1 MFSPGSY
8 GLLRALASPCRH
20 GRWDG
25 QKSPVR
31 DADPISVVPLRL
43 LILITKRKRGKKKK
57 RGKRTPNPEDL
68 LVVLGQLLCTES
80 SPAVP
85 ARDAAAASSMAVRP
99 SCRCCVLPVEQGC
112 APGGNHRGALELPL
126 RPAQLRTY
134 LVLTYPESNSI
145 GSCSRRKLH
154 STWKKMAQNNFP

>member
-1 MFSPGSY
+1 M
-8 GLLRALASPCRH
+8 
-20 GRWDG
+20 
-25 QKSPVR
+25 
-31 DADPISVVPLRL
+31 VPLRL

-99 SCRCCVLPVEQGC
+99 SGRCCVLPVSRAVLLVETTG
-112 APGGNHRGALELPL
+112 ELWSFPF
-126 RPAQLRTY
+126 
-134 LVLTYPESNSI
+134 VLHNSE
-145 GSCSRRKLH
+145 L
-154 STWKKMAQNNFP
+154 T